1 MPTQFATGTAT
12 ATTVTDA
19 DELKIVRNRH
29 LIGSAQISTASVAL
43 GFARDRHITRM
54 EVCSAAVA
62 TAIATRERIVK
73 AVANLGT
80 STECDRVASMPVP
93 IAPQGKLFLNGM
105 PFATAAFQKGQSLQ
119 IRFEI
124 SGKKL
129 ANLRAAFKLF
139 DLQGKALISKLETI
153 APGGLETDTETVK
166 ADGLT
171 NYIGY
176 IFLDRTETLFLEA
189 AKEFEAEYE
198 FEIGNSR
205 VNHPIERGFIM
216 FAGQPK

>member
-29 LIGSAQISTASVAL
+29 SIGSGQISTVGTAL
-43 GFARDRHITRM
+43 GFARDRHITGM
-54 EVCSAAVA
+54 EVRSAVVA
-62 TAIATRERIVK
+62 TAIATRERIVR

-80 STECDRVASMPVP
+80 STECDRMASMPVP

-105 PFATAAFQKGQSLQ
+105 PFATAPFQKGQSLQ

-129 ANLRAAFKLF
+129 SNLRAAFKLF
-139 DLQGKALISKLETI
+139 DLQGNLLTSKLQSI
-153 APGGLETDTETVK
+153 APGGLETDTETLK

-171 NYIGY
+171 NHIGY
-176 IFLDRTETLFLEA
+176 IFLDRTETLFLNA
-189 AKEFEAEYE
+189 PKEFETEYE

-205 VNHPIERGFIM
+205 INYPIERGFLT
-216 FAGQPK
+216 FSG